1 VAADIA
7 CIDYMNTVLSIG
19 GYVMMA
25 GGMAGLALAGVVVS
39 ANPLVLALQTTAV
52 ALMIWA
58 RLVFGRRSFHAAAQP
73 TGGRLV
79 TRGPYRFVRHP
90 IYESVCLFAWACGLG
105 HLSVIALGM
114 AAIVTVGAVVR
125 VAVEERL
132 LRQQY
137 PEYVEYAR
145 RTKRIVPY
153 VF

>member
-1 VAADIA
+1 
-7 CIDYMNTVLSIG
+7 MNTVLSVG
-19 GYVMMA
+19 GYAMMA
-25 GGMAGLALAGVVVS
+25 GGMAGLVLASAVVS
-39 ANPLVLALQTTAV
+39 ANPVVLALQMAAV
-52 ALMIWA
+52 GLMIWA
-58 RLVFGRRSFHAAAQP
+58 RITAQP
-73 TGGRLV
+73 TSGGLV

-90 IYESVCLFAWACGLG
+90 IYASVCLFAWACVLG

-114 AAIVTVGAVVR
+114 AAVVTVGAAVR
-125 VAVEERL
+125 IVLEERL

>member
-1 VAADIA
+1 
-7 CIDYMNTVLSIG
+7 MNTVLSVG
-19 GYVMMA
+19 GYAMMA
-25 GGMAGLALAGVVVS
+25 GGMAGLVLASAVVS
-39 ANPLVLALQTTAV
+39 ANPVVLALQMAAV
-52 ALMIWA
+52 GLMIWA
-58 RLVFGRRSFHAAAQP
+58 RIIFGRRSFHATAQP
-73 TGGRLV
+73 TSGGLV

-90 IYESVCLFAWACGLG
+90 IYASVCLFAWACVLG

-114 AAIVTVGAVVR
+114 AAVVTVGAAVR
-125 VAVEERL
+125 IVLEERL